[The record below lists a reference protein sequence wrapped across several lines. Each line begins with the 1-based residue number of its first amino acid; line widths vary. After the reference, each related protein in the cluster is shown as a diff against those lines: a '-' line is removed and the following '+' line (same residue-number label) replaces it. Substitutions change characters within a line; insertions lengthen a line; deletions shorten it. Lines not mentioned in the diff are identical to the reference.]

1 MSEVRTLVL
10 TAAGHIDAAPAEG
23 PVPGETTWVD
33 IEAPGEAELEL
44 LRRRYHFHPLA
55 IEDCAHPQRRAKFE
69 RYSTHQFVVLMALD
83 SGTENDPL
91 DTTAIRVFWRGDL
104 IVTVHDG
111 KLTAL
116 QRCRLA
122 LAEDI
127 APGPLRVLHTLM
139 DACVDELRPVVD
151 AFEERMDGLETVAL
165 SAVPGLL
172 EDLLA
177 LRREVLLVRRIVT
190 PMTDVARRLCD
201 PDLAEVGADH
211 RIYFRDV
218 LDHLLVL
225 QETLA
230 VLVESVNGAITVH
243 ANAVN
248 ERTNQV
254 MKMLAIVS
262 ALGLPWTV
270 IAGLF
275 GMNFDVIP
283 LSHHPLGFGVAVG
296 LCLGASAAMVGLAW
310 REGWFKRT

>member
-1 MSEVRTLVL
+1 MPEVRTLVL
-10 TAAGHIDAAPAEG
+10 TAAGRIDAAPADSPG
-23 PVPGETTWVD
+23 AGETTWVD
-33 IEAPGEAELEL
+33 IEAPGDAELDL

-55 IEDCAHPQRRAKFE
+55 VEDCGHRQRRAKFE
-69 RYSTHQFVVLMALD
+69 RYSTHQFVVLTALD
-83 SGTENDPL
+83 SGTTDDPL
-91 DTTAIRVFWRGDL
+91 DTTAIRIFWRGET

-111 KLTAL
+111 KLSAL

-122 LAEDI
+122 LAEDV
-127 APGPLRVLHTLM
+127 APGPLRVLHALM

-151 AFEERMDGLETVAL
+151 AFEERMDELESVAL
-165 SAVPGLL
+165 AAVPGLL

-177 LRREVLLVRRIVT
+177 LRRDVLLVRRIVT
-190 PMTDVARRLCD
+190 PMADVARRLCD
-201 PDLAEVGADH
+201 PALPEVGQDH

-254 MKMLAIVS
+254 MKILAIVS

-275 GMNFDVIP
+275 GMNFELVP
-283 LSHHPLGFGVAVG
+283 LSHHPLGFGLAVV
-296 LCLGASAAMVGLAW
+296 LCLAASGGMVVLAW